1 MGPTETLLALALLL
15 LILDVFLASE
25 ITTVIAYILV
35 ATALVQ
41 NLEISIIYQLI
52 IGSSLFGILLLLHF
66 VVWRKTLQNFMNTK
80 VAPDIFVSGQERLIG
95 KKGVIVTL
103 DSSVMVRIED
113 ELVPVINEGKN
124 FSENDEVIVEG
135 VVDGNCKI
143 SLL

>member
-66 VVWRKTLQNFMNTK
+66 AVWRKTLQNFMNTK

>member
-15 LILDVFLASE
+15 LILDAFLVTE

-35 ATALVQ
+35 ATAIVQ
-41 NLEISIIYQLI
+41 NLDISLIYQLI

-66 VVWRKTLQNFMNTK
+66 VVWKETLQNFMNSK

-124 FSENDEVIVEG
+124 FSENDEVLVEG
-135 VVDGNCKI
+135 VVEGNCKV

>member
-95 KKGVIVTL
+95 KKGVIVAL

-135 VVDGNCKI
+135 VIDGNCKI

>member
-15 LILDVFLASE
+15 LILDVFLVTE

-66 VVWRKTLQNFMNTK
+66 AVWRKTLQNFMNTK

-135 VVDGNCKI
+135 VIDGNCKI

>member
-35 ATALVQ
+35 ATALDQ

-135 VVDGNCKI
+135 VIDGNCKI

>member
-66 VVWRKTLQNFMNTK
+66 AVWRKTLQNFMNTE

-135 VVDGNCKI
+135 VIDGNCKI

>member
-15 LILDVFLASE
+15 LILDVFLVSE

-41 NLEISIIYQLI
+41 NLEISLIYQLI

-113 ELVPVINEGKN
+113 ELVPVINEGN
-124 FSENDEVIVEG
+124 IFSEDDEVIVEG
-135 VVDGNCKI
+135 VVDGNCKV

>member
-15 LILDVFLASE
+15 LILDVFLVTE

-66 VVWRKTLQNFMNTK
+66 AVWRKTLQNFMNTE

-135 VVDGNCKI
+135 VIDGNCKI

>member
-15 LILDVFLASE
+15 LILDAFLVTE

-41 NLEISIIYQLI
+41 NLDISLIYQLI

-66 VVWRKTLQNFMNTK
+66 VVWKETLQNFMNSK

-124 FSENDEVIVEG
+124 FSENDEVLVEG
-135 VVDGNCKI
+135 VVEGNCKV

>member
-15 LILDVFLASE
+15 LILDVFLVTE

-95 KKGVIVTL
+95 KKGVIVAL
-103 DSSVMVRIED
+103 DSSVMVRIDD

-135 VVDGNCKI
+135 VVDGNCKV

>member
-15 LILDVFLASE
+15 LILDAFLVTE

-35 ATALVQ
+35 ATAIVQ
-41 NLEISIIYQLI
+41 NLDISLIYQLI

-66 VVWRKTLQNFMNTK
+66 VVWKETLQNFMNSK

-135 VVDGNCKI
+135 VVEGNCKV

>member
-15 LILDVFLASE
+15 LILDVFLVTE

-135 VVDGNCKI
+135 VIDGNCKI

>member
-15 LILDVFLASE
+15 LILDAFLVTE

-41 NLEISIIYQLI
+41 NLDISLIYQLI

-66 VVWRKTLQNFMNTK
+66 VVWKETLQNFMNSK

-135 VVDGNCKI
+135 VIDGNCKI

>member
-95 KKGVIVTL
+95 KKGVIVAL
-103 DSSVMVRIED
+103 DSSVMVRIDD

-135 VVDGNCKI
+135 VIDGNCKI

>member
-15 LILDVFLASE
+15 LILDLFLASE

-135 VVDGNCKI
+135 VIDGNCKI

>member
-15 LILDVFLASE
+15 LILDVFLVTE

-66 VVWRKTLQNFMNTK
+66 AIWRKTLQNFMNTE

-135 VVDGNCKI
+135 VIDGNCKI

>member
-15 LILDVFLASE
+15 LILDAFLVTE

-35 ATALVQ
+35 ATAIVQ
-41 NLEISIIYQLI
+41 NLDISLIYQLI

-66 VVWRKTLQNFMNTK
+66 VVWKETLQNFMNSK

-135 VVDGNCKI
+135 VIDGNCKI